1 MHFAFVVPLNK
12 NYNEFKALSDEKH
25 NILIKTYDQLQILII
40 DEISLIG
47 NRMLTSIDHR
57 WNIINS

>member
-1 MHFAFVVPLNK
+1 
-12 NYNEFKALSDEKH
+12 
-25 NILIKTYDQLQILII
+25 LII